1 MKRLLRTFTLLAAVA
16 ATLIAPSCRRGEQ
29 AELRLMSYNVRNCRG
44 LDDSVSYER
53 IARIITDANADAV
66 AIQELDSMTTRY
78 PQQDVLGNLA
88 ALTGMY
94 PTYAPSID
102 YAGGKY
108 GIGMLSRQKPLS
120 HRRVPLP
127 CRSEPRSLLIVE
139 FPDYYFCCTHLSLNA
154 EPDEPAMQ
162 LLAQHCT
169 VFAKQ
174 PAATFPADDPASEI
188 DYICQYGVGTRPQA
202 TLIQHHVIEP
212 SESADVTAA
221 SDHRP
226 IIADVRF
233 TKWIA
238 SVDK

>member
-16 ATLIAPSCRRGEQ
+16 ATLIAPS
-29 AELRLMSYNVRNCRG
+29 
-44 LDDSVSYER
+44 
-53 IARIITDANADAV
+53 V

-154 EPDEPAMQ
+154 EDRVTDVVIIIDELSRLDKPAFIAGDFNAEPDEPAMQ

-226 IIADVRF
+226 IVADVRF

>member
-1 MKRLLRTFTLLAAVA
+1 MTDV
-16 ATLIAPSCRRGEQ
+16 
-29 AELRLMSYNVRNCRG
+29 V
-44 LDDSVSYER
+44 
-53 IARIITDANADAV
+53 II
-66 AIQELDSMTTRY
+66 
-78 PQQDVLGNLA
+78 
-88 ALTGMY
+88 
-94 PTYAPSID
+94 ID
-102 YAGGKY
+102 E
-108 GIGMLSRQKPLS
+108 LSRLDKPAF
-120 HRRVPLP
+120 
-127 CRSEPRSLLIVE
+127 IAGD
-139 FPDYYFCCTHLSLNA
+139 FNA

-226 IIADVRF
+226 IVADVRF

>member
-1 MKRLLRTFTLLAAVA
+1 
-16 ATLIAPSCRRGEQ
+16 
-29 AELRLMSYNVRNCRG
+29 
-44 LDDSVSYER
+44 
-53 IARIITDANADAV
+53 
-66 AIQELDSMTTRY
+66 
-78 PQQDVLGNLA
+78 
-88 ALTGMY
+88 
-94 PTYAPSID
+94 
-102 YAGGKY
+102 
-108 GIGMLSRQKPLS
+108 MLSRQKPLS

-139 FPDYYFCCTHLSLNA
+139 FPDYYFCCTHLSLNAEDRVTDVVIIIDELSRLDKPAFIAGDFNA

-226 IIADVRF
+226 IVADVRF